1 MINTICDTAF
11 FTYKIFKLIIILS
24 NNPLSNNT
32 KCLNSL
38 PQTLI
43 NPSILS
49 NLIRNGFGP
58 VEVFYEMSQTEIF
71 LYNFSSNKISIK

>member
-1 MINTICDTAF
+1 MF
-11 FTYKIFKLIIILS
+11 
-24 NNPLSNNT
+24 
-32 KCLNSL
+32 NST
-38 PQTLI
+38 PRTLI

-49 NLIRNGFGP
+49 NLTCNGFGP

>member
-1 MINTICDTAF
+1 MIPLFSYIK
-11 FTYKIFKLIIILS
+11 YLILSQILS

-32 KCLNSL
+32 KCVNST
-38 PQTLI
+38 PRTLI

-49 NLIRNGFGP
+49 NLTCNGFEP